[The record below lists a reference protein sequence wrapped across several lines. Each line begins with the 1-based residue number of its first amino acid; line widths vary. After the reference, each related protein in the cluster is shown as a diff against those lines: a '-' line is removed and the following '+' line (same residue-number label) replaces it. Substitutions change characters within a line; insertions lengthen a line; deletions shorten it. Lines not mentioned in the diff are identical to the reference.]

1 VIRSAA
7 TDVAR
12 RIAGYGLPGTTPAL
26 PGDALDDET
35 WHATLGAVIRE
46 RVTGHLVQAVYDGA
60 FPAREDHQAACVDAH
75 ERALALALLL
85 ERLLLTTVAQ
95 LDAVKIPTRVLRGPA
110 VAHTVYPEPG
120 LRSFGDVDL
129 LLDEQHYDAALALLC
144 ARGAGRRYPE
154 PRRGFDRRFGKGVCL
169 ETSDGLEI
177 DVHRRL
183 VAGPFGLAV
192 DTGALF
198 GGSTTFSLGSYELQG
213 LDPEARFLDA
223 CFHAAL
229 GGATRR
235 LLALRD
241 VAQMALCSPLDV
253 ARVRMLCREWRC
265 GIVVRRAIG
274 LAWDAFMFDA
284 TPEVVRWACT
294 YVATSF
300 ERQALDAYV
309 GADRSYARQTVA
321 GLQALQ
327 RFRDKA
333 AYAATLLVPTRR
345 YVRAREG
352 NYLRRGRRAVR
363 LLLDDH
369 VARRRQT
376 SGSGA
381 GDGSLA

>member
-1 VIRSAA
+1 MIASVA
-7 TDVAR
+7 TDLPR
-12 RIAGYGLPGTTPAL
+12 RIAGYGLPGTTLTFPE
-26 PGDALDDET
+26 DVLDGAT
-35 WHATLGAVIRE
+35 WDATLAAVARE
-46 RVTGHLVQAVYDGA
+46 RITGHLTQAIHDGV
-60 FPAREDHQAACVDAH
+60 FPVTADQQAACVDAH

-85 ERLLLTTVAQ
+85 ERLLLTKVAQ

-110 VAHTVYPEPG
+110 VAHAVYPDPAF
-120 LRSFGDVDL
+120 RSFGDVDL
-129 LLDEQHYDAALALLC
+129 LVGEQDYDAALAMFC
-144 ARGAGRRYPE
+144 AHGARRRYPE
-154 PRRGFDRRFGKGVCL
+154 PRPGFDRRFGKGVCL
-169 ETSDGLEI
+169 ETPAGLEI

-192 DTGALF
+192 DSDELF
-198 GGSTTFSLGSYELQG
+198 ESSTTFSLGGYELQA

-229 GGATRR
+229 GGANRR

-253 ARVRMLCREWRC
+253 ARVRRLCREWRC

-284 TPEVVRWACT
+284 TPEVVRWAC
-294 YVATSF
+294 VHEATRF

-309 GADRSYARQTVA
+309 GADRSYARQAVA

-333 AYAATLLVPTRR
+333 AYAASLLVPTRR
-345 YVRAREG
+345 YIRAREG
-352 NYLRRGRRAVR
+352 TYLRRGRRAVR
-363 LLLDDH
+363 LLFDDH
-369 VARRRQT
+369 SARRRQA
-376 SGSGA
+376 SGARA